1 MAIEFKIGQR
11 PEELGVGMS
20 GLSAANV
27 GETQDGAKAES
38 AKQLLGGK
46 SVRVTSGAMTDLEKL
61 VAQLKSETDD
71 TRQSVSQK
79 RISILM
85 TVLNSMADRVTER
98 QKNAFVELE
107 DLCSKLSDIERDIS
121 GWTAEKA
128 SAAQKSAELDIMIK
142 SLENAVDNALQDGED
157 HRKQVEKLKAQK
169 ANLDEKIRQLEN
181 AISSAKTKASGIQ
194 ASISQCS
201 EAIGAAT
208 LSEVSAAVR
217 MAVSEEK
224 GLPERA
230 ETQSD
235 RDKQAKKEEETSIA
249 NSIHES
255 LERIDAEMSKTVE
268 GNREIKA

>member
-1 MAIEFKIGQR
+1 MTMEIKIGQR
-11 PEELGVGMS
+11 PEEMGAGIT

-27 GETQDGAKAES
+27 AETPKEAKSES
-38 AKQLLGGK
+38 VKPLLGGE
-46 SVRVTSGAMTDLEKL
+46 SVTVTSGAKTDLEKL
-61 VAQLKSETDD
+61 VAQLKNETDE

-85 TVLNSMADRVTER
+85 TVLNSMADRVTEK
-98 QKNAFVELE
+98 QKKAFVDLE
-107 DLCSKLSDIERDIS
+107 DLCSKLSDVERDIS
-121 GWTAEKA
+121 SWMSEKA
-128 SAAQKSAELDIMIK
+128 TAVQQSVALDTMIK
-142 SLENAVDNALQDGED
+142 SLENAVENAVQDGED

-169 ANLDEKIRQLEN
+169 AEVDERIRQLEN

-224 GLPERA
+224 APLERA
-230 ETQSD
+230 ETQAD
-235 RDKQAKKEEETSIA
+235 RDKHAKKEEETSIA

-255 LERIDAEMSKTVE
+255 LERIDDEMSKTVE